1 MNPEFRRNL
10 WLELTPRRIA
20 LMVIV
25 LALIFFA
32 AAISG
37 GKDYRPASV
46 AETLYYL
53 IVVFWGSRNAAL
65 SVVGEIRDR
74 TWDMQRLS
82 SIAPGAMTWG
92 KLFGSTI
99 YNWFGGGI
107 CLAVIL
113 AYRFTHDG
121 PAPALLDLV
130 YFVEIGVIAQAAAL
144 LASLIAVNRRQ
155 RHSRLEIFIY
165 QLAGLLAALGA
176 FWVWEAADPESVFRL
191 HAKAVDAIAW
201 WGQSFGSREFLLVSL
216 AAFTAWILIG
226 CYREMRL
233 DLKMTNG
240 PLVWF
245 CYLVF
250 IGLYVA
256 GFDAWLTQDAT
267 AAHWHSAARRLAL
280 AATTYGAL
288 TYIMVLLEPKD
299 RVLMRWIGAQLRA
312 LNLRA
317 ASGALQSWMMAWIAT
332 LIVSVALILWLGA
345 YETNAARD
353 QALAAAMI
361 GFVTRDTGIFV
372 LAQSWTR
379 RRGDFSA
386 LVTLLALYVLIPAIL
401 NGLGMTTMQFVFF
414 PKEMAPL
421 WLTAAAPWAEAVA
434 VWAIAIGRLSLADKE
449 PRPILQTG

>member
-20 LMVIV
+20 LMVII

-37 GKDYRPASV
+37 GKDYRPAAV
-46 AETLYYL
+46 AEALYYL
-53 IVVFWGSRNAAL
+53 IVVLWGSRNAAL

-99 YNWFGGGI
+99 YNWFGGAI

-113 AYRFTHDG
+113 AYRISHDG
-121 PAPALLDLV
+121 PAPALLDFV
-130 YFVEIGVIAQAAAL
+130 YFVEIGVIAQAGAL

-155 RHSRLEIFIY
+155 HHSRLEIFIY
-165 QLAGLLAALGA
+165 QLAGLAAALA
-176 FWVWEAADPESVFRL
+176 TFWVWEAADPENVFRQ
-191 HAKAVDAIAW
+191 ARAAQSIMW
-201 WGQSFGSREFLLVSL
+201 WGQSFGLQGFLLLSL
-216 AAFTAWILIG
+216 GAFTAWILVG
-226 CYREMRL
+226 CYRQMRL

-240 PLVWF
+240 PSVWF
-245 CYLVF
+245 AFLVF

-256 GFDAWLTQDAT
+256 GFDAWLTQDA
-267 AAHWHSAARRLAL
+267 AVAHWHVAAKRLAL
-280 AATTYGAL
+280 AATTYGVL

-299 RVLMRWIGAQLRA
+299 RVLMRWIGSQLRT

-317 ASGALQSWMMAWIAT
+317 ALGALQSWMMAWIAT
-332 LIVSVALILWLGA
+332 LAVSVALILWLGS
-345 YETNAARD
+345 YELNAARD
-353 QALAAAMI
+353 QALAAATL
-361 GFVTRDTGIFV
+361 GFIARDTGLFV
-372 LAQSWTR
+372 LAQSWTK

-386 LVTLLALYVLIPAIL
+386 LVVLLALYVLIPAIM
-401 NGLGMTTMQFVFF
+401 NGLGMTGLQFIFF
-414 PKEMAPL
+414 PKETSPL

-434 VWAIAIGRLSLADKE
+434 VWAIAAGRLSLADRE
-449 PRPILQTG
+449 PGPILQAG